1 MTSLPSDRRRQLEN
15 VVQRARDVAEAAA
28 RAAVNRLDVASAKPW
43 DGLTPEER
51 DLRNRLRAHAR
62 QLGDSRGADG
72 TQEVERLVTEI
83 AYQQWHRMLFARFL
97 AENDLLIHPELGVP
111 VTLEECD
118 ELAADA
124 GAADGWELAGR
135 FASRMLPQIFRLD
148 EPVLTVEF
156 APEHQRELE
165 QLLESLPAETFT
177 ASDALG

>member
-1 MTSLPSDRRRQLEN
+1 MGTVALRSCRPHAPDHQSRQSTQRASLPGKASPGSRDASLYIAHSRSAMTSLPSDRRRQLEN

-97 AENDLLIHPELGVP
+97 AENDLLIHPDLGVP

-118 ELAADA
+118 
-124 GAADGWELAGR
+124 
-135 FASRMLPQIFRLD
+135 
-148 EPVLTVEF
+148 
-156 APEHQRELE
+156 
-165 QLLESLPAETFT
+165 
-177 ASDALG
+177 